1 MFGLTTPQK
10 SVLLTEQ
17 YYRNTN
23 INNVSGYLHISEKD
37 VDTSKLELGINNFI
51 KENEQVRARIFQ
63 DEDYQLKQYYK
74 KYRKEKI
81 QVVKLQDLEAKEEY
95 EKSFCNRRFNLIEK
109 KLYRFCIYKLEN
121 GEAGVIFSANHLICD
136 AWSMTILID
145 TIVNTYTNNNPKKKV
160 DYQYKNYVADEE
172 EYYKSDK
179 YKQDEE
185 YWRTLF
191 SKNIETTSKYMQED
205 ISAKRIET
213 QIDKALLDKLLTLDR
228 SFFNLYISALSIYF
242 SKLNSLNTVIF
253 GTPLLNRKN
262 FIEKQVV
269 GMFVNTLP
277 LMIDIDRKISF
288 KDFLNN
294 NKQKEMQLFRHQ
306 KMPYER
312 IMKIAKESNP
322 QINNLFDIT
331 VSYQNARDNHKNASV
346 NYNTG
351 WVFDGCISD
360 SLDVHIYDLDDTGT
374 LKIFYDYQTNKYDES
389 EVLKIHERIL
399 NIMEQVCLD
408 ENILVR
414 DISIITNQELEEL
427 EDINNITAR
436 VPQKSSVIHMFKKQ
450 VKKTPKKIAISFEG
464 EEITYE
470 DLDEQSDRVAEV
482 LIKKGIKK
490 SNIVSI
496 FIPKSLEFFTYMLGI
511 LKAGAT
517 YLPLDVEFPDNRV
530 NYILNDSKSKLCLT
544 DEVGK
549 KRISIPIKTLT
560 IDEINKEEIKDE
572 NIVDKIEIEPKD
584 NCYIIYTSGT
594 TRRAKRCC
602 CYSSKC
608 N

>member
-51 KENEQVRARIFQ
+51 KDNEQVRARIFQ

-81 QVVKLQDLEAKEEY
+81 QVVKLKDLEAKEEY
-95 EKSFCNRRFNLIEK
+95 ERSFCNRRFNLIEK

-121 GEAGVIFSANHLICD
+121 GEAGIIFSANHLICD

-145 TIVNTYTNNNPKKKV
+145 TIVNTYTNNNPEKKI
-160 DYQYKNYVADEE
+160 DYQYKNYIVDEE

-185 YWRTLF
+185 YWKSLF
-191 SKNIETTSKYMQED
+191 SKNIETTSKYTQED

-213 QIDKALLDKLLTLDR
+213 QIDKTLLERLLTIDR

-242 SKLNSLNTVIF
+242 SKL
-253 GTPLLNRKN
+253 
-262 FIEKQVV
+262 
-269 GMFVNTLP
+269 
-277 LMIDIDRKISF
+277 IDRKISF

-414 DISIITNQELEEL
+414 DISIITNQELEEI
-427 EDINNITAR
+427 EDINKITAR

-470 DLDEQSDRVAEV
+470 DLDEQSDRIAEV

-496 FIPKSLEFFTYMLGI
+496 FIPKSLDFFTYMLGI

-549 KRISIPIKTLT
+549 KRISIPINTLT
-560 IDEINKEEIKDE
+560 SDEINKEEIKAE

-594 TRRAKRCC
+594 TRRTKRGC